1 MTIATTVSS
10 DSVCKCTLAA
20 QMHFSCSLE
29 ASGARHSFCLVWCKA
44 GRLSVTNNARTK
56 SQSELATGRKH
67 KARDEFAPGSIPGAS
82 CLSFSVGTYLTLTQ
96 TTALL
101 SGNLSPRRPCSWSR
115 VSIAFQTSPIRR
127 QVAVRV
133 GVGVGSDKLL
143 KRRHVHAILRNATVR
158 QQKQ

>member
-1 MTIATTVSS
+1 MIAATVSS

-29 ASGARHSFCLVWCKA
+29 ASGARRNFCLVWCKA
-44 GRLSVTNNARTK
+44 GRVSVTNNART
-56 SQSELATGRKH
+56 QSHCELATGRNH
-67 KARDEFAPGSIPGAS
+67 NARVEFTLGSIPGVS
-82 CLSFSVGTYLTLTQ
+82 CLSFSVGTYLTLTR
-96 TTALL
+96 TTTLL

-133 GVGVGSDKLL
+133 GVGVGSDELF
-143 KRRHVHAILRNATVR
+143 KRRHVHAILRNATIR